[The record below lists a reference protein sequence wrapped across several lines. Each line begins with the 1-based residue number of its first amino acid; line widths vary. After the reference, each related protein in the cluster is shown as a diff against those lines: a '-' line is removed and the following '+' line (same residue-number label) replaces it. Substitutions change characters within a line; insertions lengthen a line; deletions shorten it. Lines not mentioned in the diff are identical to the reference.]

1 LVVYHF
7 YCGHLVSVFK
17 ADQNTRSHVFYRW
30 FNEFPVL
37 ILVAIIILVVVR
49 PF

>member
-1 LVVYHF
+1 LLKKF
-7 YCGHLVSVFK
+7 
-17 ADQNTRSHVFYRW
+17 ANNQNTRSHVFYRW

-37 ILVAIIILVVVR
+37 VLIGVVILVVVR

>member
-1 LVVYHF
+1 MGWVVLF
-7 YCGHLVSVFK
+7 LDFGLK
-17 ADQNTRSHVFYRW
+17 ANNNTRSHIFYRW

-37 ILVAIIILVVVR
+37 ILAAIVILVVVR